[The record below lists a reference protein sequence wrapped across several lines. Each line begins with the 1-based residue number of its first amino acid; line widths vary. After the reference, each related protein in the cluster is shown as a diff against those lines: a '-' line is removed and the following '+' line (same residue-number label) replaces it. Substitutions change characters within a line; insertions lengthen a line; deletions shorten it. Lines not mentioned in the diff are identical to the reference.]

1 LSVTRKT
8 LDGERQQASC
18 APSNPL
24 LARLRSR
31 LNENAAMVGIVHK
44 GMKKS
49 RRLDSA
55 GVGWKR

>member
-1 LSVTRKT
+1 MTTSIVRAF
-8 LDGERQQASC
+8 ESSSRRF
-18 APSNPL
+18 
-24 LARLRSR
+24 ARLRSR

-55 GVGWKR
+55 GVGSKR